1 MSQPLVGIIMGSD
14 SDLDIMGVAAKT
26 LEEMG
31 IQFEVDIVSAHRTPE
46 KMAEYAQKAQERGIK
61 VIIAGA
67 GGSAHLPGMSA
78 AYSYLPV
85 IAVPIK
91 RDHHGDEALKSS
103 YAMPPGVALGVMPP
117 NGAKNAALYAAAIL
131 AVSEPEVKEKLV
143 KFRSLQHDEVLEK
156 SKHIQEVGWEN
167 YLKEM
172 DK

>member
-1 MSQPLVGIIMGSD
+1 MAKPLVGIIMGSD
-14 SDLDIMGVAAKT
+14 SDLDVMSIAAKT
-26 LEEMG
+26 LEEIG
-31 IQFEVDIVSAHRTPE
+31 VGVEVDVVSAHRTPE
-46 KMAEYAQKAQERGIK
+46 KMADYAQKAQERGIK

-85 IAVPIK
+85 IAVPIR

-103 YAMPPGVALGVMPP
+103 YAMPPGIALGVMPS

-131 AVSEPEVKEKLV
+131 AVSEPEVKKNLI
-143 KFRSLQHDEVLEK
+143 KFRRLQHDEVIEK
-156 SKHIQEVGWEN
+156 SRRIQEIGWEQ

-172 DK
+172 SA